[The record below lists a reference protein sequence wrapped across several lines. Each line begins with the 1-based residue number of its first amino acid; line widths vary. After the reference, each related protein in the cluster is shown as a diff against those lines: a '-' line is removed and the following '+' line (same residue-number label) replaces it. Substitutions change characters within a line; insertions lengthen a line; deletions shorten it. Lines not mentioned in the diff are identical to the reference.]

1 MQQIL
6 FLAILLQK
14 YFDTIIIF
22 QRIFY
27 HKVYHHLNL
36 LQISSISL
44 WVAIIPM
51 LIILCALLAIGNI
64 CWNYWHGKRPL
75 TKILWFSTVSN
86 RRTGEKNILGEHF
99 YGTYKFKWALQ
110 SQLYI
115 PFYFFLDTSS
125 NQNPIDD
132 NVSFTVLS
140 PNFNE
145 SIPMTMETNPAYISI
160 SLPIRVMQPFGN
172 L

>member
-1 MQQIL
+1 
-6 FLAILLQK
+6 
-14 YFDTIIIF
+14 
-22 QRIFY
+22 
-27 HKVYHHLNL
+27 
-36 LQISSISL
+36 
-44 WVAIIPM
+44 M

-86 RRTGEKNILGEHF
+86 RGTGKKNILGEHF
-99 YGTYKFKWALQ
+99 YVTYNIMGFTILAVHTIL
-110 SQLYI
+110 
-115 PFYFFLDTSS
+115 FFLDTSS

-160 SLPIRVMQPFGN
+160 SLPIRVMSPFGN